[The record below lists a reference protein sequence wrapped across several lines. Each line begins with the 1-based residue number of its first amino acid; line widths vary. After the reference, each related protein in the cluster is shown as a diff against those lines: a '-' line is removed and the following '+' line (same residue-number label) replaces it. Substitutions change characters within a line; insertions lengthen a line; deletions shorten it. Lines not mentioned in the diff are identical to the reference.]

1 MQIYEE
7 ILAHY
12 LASEN
17 SQILFPQLK
26 LDALQIAESECF
38 RVLEKIRTILD
49 DQTLEDNT
57 CFEQIEQIVC
67 ALESAGIYTTRHDFG

>member
-1 MQIYEE
+1 MKIYEE

-17 SQILFPQLK
+17 AQILFPQLK

-38 RVLEKIRTILD
+38 RALEKIRAILD
-49 DQTLEDNT
+49 DQTLDDDT

-67 ALESAGIYTTRHDFG
+67 ALEESGILTTRHDFG